1 MSEENVER
9 MRRSFD
15 AVNRR
20 DLDALLALTDTEV
33 VAAPRILA
41 IEGGALRGHDGIR
54 AWWDGVFTAFPDFNI
69 EVIGIR
75 GIDDVTLANVLVRG
89 HGQGSGAPFED
100 RAGSRREFGR
110 EGLSGGKRLRLKPQP
125 SKPPGYRNSEDHRLG
140 RGAVIA

>member
-100 RAGSRREFGR
+100 RVWIASRVR
-110 EGLSGGKRLRLKPQP
+110 EGRVVWWQTFETEAAALEAAGLS
-125 SKPPGYRNSEDHRLG
+125 E
-140 RGAVIA
+140 